1 MRLLSEIEINWRG
14 HIEKYQ
20 AAMEELKLDFCVLTR
35 VKSITYLAGCFV
47 PWKSYFFLPKE
58 GFGEP
63 ELLTVLLDVERVKAE
78 SHLDNI
84 SGWGPMSGFF
94 WEKKI
99 QKLAKRAGVYD
110 PKGTPPRIGVEQ
122 GIDICVTG
130 QMLSYTEANFL
141 KKKFPGCELIDFN
154 DKTEQ
159 IQFIKE
165 PEEIAM
171 LRKASEITDIGQK
184 AVKKELS
191 ERDKGKIFTENEIAG
206 IGTLAMRKAGS
217 NYEWTFT
224 GSEEI
229 GSGYRASWTFNGCT
243 PATNKKVLEGE
254 SLLVDLHSEYGCYLG
269 DLSHNYVL
277 GKCTPELKKFNDVF
291 ERMCYTLI
299 DNMYPGNTFDNCY
312 QEVKKVAEKEG
323 YGNDLFFG
331 LGHGIGC
338 IGNESWPVVVPGKEW
353 GSMTFQENMV
363 EIAAVVF
370 NRPGLGGLR
379 LESPTL
385 VTKKGAEVLPKT
397 PFEVDYV

>member
-1 MRLLSEIEINWRG
+1 MNEIQINWNG
-14 HIEKYQ
+14 HVKKYQ
-20 AAMEELKLDFCVLTR
+20 AAMEELNLDFCVLTR

-47 PWKSYFFLPKE
+47 PWKSYIFLPKE
-58 GFGEP
+58 GMGEP
-63 ELLTVLLDVERVKAE
+63 ELLTVLLDVERIRAE
-78 SHLDNI
+78 SHLKNV
-84 SGWGPMSGFF
+84 SGWGPMKGFY
-94 WEKKI
+94 WEKKL
-99 QKLAKRAGVYD
+99 QAAAKKAGVYKVKENP
-110 PKGTPPRIGVEQ
+110 PKIGVEL
-122 GIDICVTG
+122 GVDICVTG
-130 QMLSYTEANFL
+130 QMLSYTEAELL
-141 KKKFPGCELIDFN
+141 KKMFPGCKLIDFN
-154 DKTEQ
+154 DKTER

-165 PEEIAM
+165 PEEIEM
-171 LRKASEITDIGQK
+171 LRKASEITDIGQV
-184 AVKKELS
+184 AVKEALQD
-191 ERDKGKIFTENEIAG
+191 RAQGKKFTENEIAG

-224 GSEEI
+224 GNEEI

-243 PATNKKVLEGE
+243 PATNKIVEEGE

-277 GKCTPELKKFNDVF
+277 GNCPPELKKFNDVY
-291 ERMCYTLI
+291 EQLCYALI
-299 DNMYPGNTFDNCY
+299 DNIYVGNTFDNCY
-312 QEVKKVAEKEG
+312 QEVRKVADKEG

-338 IGNESWPVVVPGKEW
+338 IGNESWPVIVPGKEW
-353 GSMTFQENMV
+353 GPLIFEENMV

-385 VTKKGAEVLPKT
+385 VTKKGAEILPKT

>member
-1 MRLLSEIEINWRG
+1 MNEIQINWNG
-14 HIEKYQ
+14 HVKKYQ
-20 AAMEELKLDFCVLTR
+20 AAMEELNLDFCVLTR

-47 PWKSYFFLPKE
+47 PWKSYIFLPKE
-58 GFGEP
+58 GMGEP
-63 ELLTVLLDVERVKAE
+63 ELLTVLLDVERIRAE
-78 SHLDNI
+78 SHLKNI
-84 SGWGPMSGFF
+84 SGWGPMKGFY

-99 QKLAKRAGVYD
+99 QSAAKKAGVYKAKENP
-110 PKGTPPRIGVEQ
+110 PKIGVEL
-122 GIDICVTG
+122 GVDICVTG
-130 QMLSYTEANFL
+130 QMLSYTEAELL
-141 KKKFPGCELIDFN
+141 KKIFPGCKLIDFN
-154 DKTEQ
+154 NKTER

-165 PEEIAM
+165 PEEIEM
-171 LRKASEITDIGQK
+171 LRKASEITDIGQVV
-184 AVKKELS
+184 VKQALQD
-191 ERDKGKIFTENEIAG
+191 RAQGKKFTENEIAG

-224 GSEEI
+224 GNEEI

-243 PATNKKVLEGE
+243 PATNKIVEEGE

-277 GKCTPELKKFNDVF
+277 GNCPPELKKFNDVY
-291 ERMCYTLI
+291 EQLCYTLV
-299 DNMYPGNTFDNCY
+299 DNMYVGNTFDNCY
-312 QEVKKVAEKEG
+312 QEVRKVADKEG

-338 IGNESWPVVVPGKEW
+338 IGNESWPVIVPGKEW
-353 GSMTFQENMV
+353 GSLIFEENMV

-385 VTKKGAEVLPKT
+385 VTKKGAEILPKT